1 MNDIFNENVPLKT
14 ETPAF
19 AKHVLP
25 AVPSSE
31 VYLEDCVTALKR
43 FSDNHFDLAIVD
55 PPYMDV
61 FNTDNW
67 VGTCAKQ
74 KSYKNRQDTLTDKKP
89 NDEYFVELRRVS
101 KNQIIWVL
109 YKNGWT
115 FKEVGQAL
123 GGRDHST
130 AINSNSEMNDWIYLD
145 KLNRATDEQRDA
157 VQMAMIANR
166 FYLSNVSPSPST
178 QMDKIKRASEMAA
191 SGSSLYSVLGACC

>member
-1 MNDIFNENVPLKT
+1 MLSKT
-14 ETPAF
+14 RQSQADRLL
-19 AKHVLP
+19 AKL
-25 AVPSSE
+25 SSLSGFPVE
-31 VYLEDCVTALKR
+31 AITSKSRKRQLVAL
-43 FSDNHFDLAIVD
+43 
-55 PPYMDV
+55 
-61 FNTDNW
+61 
-67 VGTCAKQ
+67 
-74 KSYKNRQDTLTDKKP
+74 
-89 NDEYFVELRRVS
+89 RVVAT
-101 KNQIIWVL
+101 WVL

-130 AINSNSEMNDWIYLD
+130 ALNSNREMNDWIYLD
-145 KLNRATDEQRDA
+145 SLNRATDEQRDA